1 MNSSEYNTT
10 VLKEQGFY
18 NKNQAWSLTNFVRK
32 GNTMTLKAS
41 SKIPEDILYEY
52 NDGSLSKL
60 HNIIYATTDP
70 GKFKVNQHE
79 YTIINSKIYK
89 NMSATFWLAKSEK
102 RKETPKQAISGLAK
116 KLG

>member
-1 MNSSEYNTT
+1 MNSSEYNTA

-18 NKNQAWSLTNFVRK
+18 NKNQARSFANFVRK

-41 SKIPEDILYEY
+41 SKILEDILHEF

-70 GKFKVNQHE
+70 GKFKVNHHE
-79 YTIINSKIYK
+79 YTITNSKIYK
-89 NMSATFWLAKSEK
+89 NMSAPFD
-102 RKETPKQAISGLAK
+102 
-116 KLG
+116 